1 MIRLLASVAVMSLCL
16 WRSSAAELQADLTKP
31 EAVFAE
37 VFATLPAE
45 VQVAPT
51 EHYHYWRATSS
62 GREVWGNIRL
72 ANGLREKGI
81 VSFGYACGE
90 ASQAKYFGAED
101 GVEVRCEDA
110 FTVRVSLQKKTVVFH
125 LHQLE
130 QSLPQSWK
138 LSADE
143 QFVERTCDESGFQF
157 YLMHRKSRNHFLWI
171 LDETTAVKF
180 DSVGEGVWLDKRSG
194 FLFWKAGKRF
204 VLAAVSRAS
213 VKRNDYFDG
222 PFDQLADNYAAK
234 SGRKELMEK
243 AVPEC
248 AGKIDVFGNYLNS
261 PKPRRVGL
269 APYFQ
274 YESLEA
280 AVSFLEKARAWSDPL
295 EFIAKLG
302 QVK

>member
-1 MIRLLASVAVMSLCL
+1 VIRLLAIIAVALWSLTTGFT
-16 WRSSAAELQADLTKP
+16 AELQADLTKP

-37 VFATLPAE
+37 VFAALPAE
-45 VQVAPT
+45 VTVAPT
-51 EHYHYWRATSS
+51 EHYHYWRGTSA

-90 ASQAKYFGAED
+90 DSQARYFGAED
-101 GVEVRCEDA
+101 GVEVRCEDS
-110 FTVRVSLQKKTVVFH
+110 FTVCVSLQKKTVVFH

-130 QSLPQSWK
+130 QTLPQGWE

-180 DSVGEGVWLDKRSG
+180 DSLGEGMWLDKRSG
-194 FLFWKAGKRF
+194 FLFWKAGERF
-204 VLAAVSRAS
+204 VLAAVSQAS

-222 PFDQLADNYAAK
+222 PFDQLADNYAEK

-248 AGKIDVFGNYLNS
+248 ARKIDIFGNYLNS

-280 AVSFLEKARAWSDPL
+280 AVSFLEKARAWPDPL

-302 QVK
+302 HVK